1 MPPEPGGHPV
11 SWAWVSPT
19 LAMTCL
25 LCVCSA
31 SLHPPTPSPPTL
43 RRSQAADVSEK
54 KTAGCPP
61 PSWGSADETYHTHT
75 HTHTRTHTHTTKA
88 LTCQVLSGRS
98 CGRRRDRLQVVVS
111 EAPGIL
117 TLTDGHTPHLKASL
131 WGFVG
136 WSSGGPGGHCGH
148 QLLRGPGWAAGRTVG
163 VPRGALEARSPS
175 RLLLR
180 GLARVRKALA
190 LAVLALASCG

>member
-31 SLHPPTPSPPTL
+31 SLPPHPLLPLLSEGARQL
-43 RRSQAADVSEK
+43 MYLKRRQQGAPHQAGVLQMRLI
-54 KTAGCPP
+54 
-61 PSWGSADETYHTHT
+61 THT

-88 LTCQVLSGRS
+88 LPCQALSGRS

-148 QLLRGPGWAAGRTVG
+148 QLLRGPGWAAGRNVG

-180 GLARVRKALA
+180 GLAGVRRALA
-190 LAVLALASCG
+190 LAVLTLASCG